1 MLIGCV
7 FDVLKTRKVIAHCD
21 SHNTASE
28 KVMKKSV
35 MIPKDSTGRRFY
47 SKTEVISG
55 KYLYEIENFKRN

>member
-47 SKTEVISG
+47 SKTGVISS
-55 KYLYEIENFKRN
+55 